1 MSQAITRRI
10 KTNRLALDPD
20 FTVSLA
26 VISRQ
31 NIGDYSLAGAVLT
44 QQGVHLSGTHV
55 EIQMIEYQVLPYP
68 RKALGKTARL
78 KQDLSVNRSL
88 WCLPFGI
95 YY

>member
-10 KTNRLALDPD
+10 KTNQFALNPD
-20 FTVSLA
+20 FAVGLA

-31 NIGDYSLAGAVLT
+31 NIRDYSLARAVLA

-68 RKALGKTARL
+68 REALGKTARL
-78 KQDLSVNRSL
+78 EQDLPVNRSL

-95 YY
+95 YC